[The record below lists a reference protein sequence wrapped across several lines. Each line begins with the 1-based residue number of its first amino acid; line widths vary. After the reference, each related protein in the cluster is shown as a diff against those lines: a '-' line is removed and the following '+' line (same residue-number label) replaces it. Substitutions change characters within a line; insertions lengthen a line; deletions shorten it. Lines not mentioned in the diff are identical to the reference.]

1 MVSRAIANQA
11 NKKNGPQLWTW
22 VAVAGLAWGLGYVY
36 NVHLGGEARW
46 LKDMYQRKIA
56 LAQSIDQPK
65 ILVTGGSGAHYTLNS
80 AVIEQQTGRPVV
92 NLGLDGPVGLDVILP
107 SILDEVEPGDTVVLV
122 PEYLILLDDDGFA
135 ERSGPFSIAIGRPG
149 LGGIPARQLAQDWL
163 MIGVP
168 SLRGAVKSAMDLVEQ
183 GKLTGYYDDPLT
195 PQGDPTVEKE
205 RTGEWWQQ
213 TIKSP
218 VSQHS
223 LRRIRQFKDEVEARG
238 GTLLLSL
245 PWVYAHDSG
254 ETLDNVQRTAE
265 ALSEIAPLLYEADNF
280 NIQTDVSLFAD
291 THYHLTAEA
300 RTLRSQQLADQLQEV
315 LPAP

>member
-1 MVSRAIANQA
+1 MVSRARE
-11 NKKNGPQLWTW
+11 NKAETGPKLWTW
-22 VAVAGLAWGLGYVY
+22 LAVVGLAWGLGYLY
-36 NVHLGGEARW
+36 NVHLGGETRW
-46 LKDMYQRKIA
+46 LKDMYQKKIA
-56 LAQSIDQPK
+56 LAQAVDQPK

-80 AVIEQQTGRPVV
+80 ALIEEQVGRPVI
-92 NLGLDGPVGLDVILP
+92 NLGIDGPVGLDVILP
-107 SILDEVEPGDTVVLV
+107 SVLDEVKPGDTVVLV

-168 SLRGAVKSAMDLVEQ
+168 SLRGAVKSTMDLIEQ

-205 RTGEWWQQ
+205 RVGDWWQQ
-213 TIKSP
+213 VIKKP

-223 LRRIRQFKDEVEARG
+223 VDRIRQFKAEVESRG
-238 GTLLLSL
+238 GTLILSL
-245 PWVYAHDSG
+245 PWVYAEDTG
-254 ETLDNVQRTAE
+254 KTLDNIQATAE
-265 ALSEIAPLLYEADNF
+265 ALGEIAPLLYEADTF

-315 LPAP
+315 LSTP

>member
-1 MVSRAIANQA
+1 MIAN
-11 NKKNGPQLWTW
+11 NPDEKRGPKLWTW
-22 VAVAGLAWGLGYVY
+22 LAVAGLAWGFGYLY

-46 LKDMYQRKIA
+46 LKDMYQKKIA
-56 LAQSIDQPK
+56 LAQAVDQPK

-80 AVIEQQTGRPVV
+80 ALIEQQVGRPVI
-92 NLGLDGPVGLDVILP
+92 NLGIDGPVGLDVILP
-107 SILDEVEPGDTVVLV
+107 SVLDEVKPGDTVVLV
-122 PEYLILLDDDGFA
+122 PEYLLLLDDDGFA

-205 RTGEWWQQ
+205 RVGDWWQQ
-213 TIKSP
+213 AIKKP

-223 LRRIRQFKDEVEARG
+223 VDRIRQFKAEVESRG
-238 GTLLLSL
+238 GALILSL
-245 PWVYAHDSG
+245 PWVYAEDTG
-254 ETLDNVQRTAE
+254 ETLDNIQATAE
-265 ALSEIAPLLYEADNF
+265 ALGEIAPLLYEADTF

-291 THYHLTAEA
+291 THYHLNAEG

>member
-1 MVSRAIANQA
+1 
-11 NKKNGPQLWTW
+11 
-22 VAVAGLAWGLGYVY
+22 
-36 NVHLGGEARW
+36 
-46 LKDMYQRKIA
+46 MYQKKIA
-56 LAQSIDQPK
+56 LAQAVDQPK

-80 AVIEQQTGRPVV
+80 ALIEQQVGRPVI
-92 NLGLDGPVGLDVILP
+92 NLGIDGPVGLDVILP
-107 SILDEVEPGDTVVLV
+107 SVLDEVKPGDTVVLV
-122 PEYLILLDDDGFA
+122 PEYLLLLDDDGFA

-195 PQGDPTVEKE
+195 PQGDPTVEKT
-205 RTGEWWQQ
+205 RVGDWWQQ
-213 TIKSP
+213 AIKKP

-223 LRRIRQFKDEVEARG
+223 VARIRQFKAEVESRG
-238 GTLLLSL
+238 GTLILSL
-245 PWVYAHDSG
+245 PWVYAENTG
-254 ETLDNVQRTAE
+254 KTLDNIQATAE
-265 ALSEIAPLLYEADNF
+265 ALGEIAPLIYEADTF

-291 THYHLTAEA
+291 THYHLNAEGRA
-300 RTLRSQQLADQLQEV
+300 LRSQQLADQLQEV